1 MQIRQLNWCEGTL
14 KSGHVYITETLKAGH
29 VMALMCPD
37 TLLQIRQNPVTP
49 TVGLAVISL
58 L

>member
-1 MQIRQLNWCEGTL
+1 MAAAVGL
-14 KSGHVYITETLKAGH
+14 KELSALESGLVYVTATLKAGH
-29 VMALMCPD
+29 VMVLMCPD
-37 TLLQIRQNPVTP
+37 TLLQIRQNPVTQ